1 MKNFSFISYQKIKN
15 LIYNYLSYILNS
27 KKLHSKTYPTFIS
40 LETASICN
48 LHCPECA
55 IGQKRFARK
64 PFMDIEVFKKV
75 IDEIQKYTLN
85 VLLYFQGEPLLHPNI
100 ITMIKYANK
109 KKLYTYL
116 STNAQNLNKNISI
129 QIVKSQLR
137 HIIISIDGTTQ
148 QSYEQ
153 YRVGGS
159 LAKAVEA
166 IKFLKEE
173 KEIQHSIFP
182 KIEVQFVVFKH
193 NENEIETIKHF
204 AKKWGANVVTIKSA
218 QIYDYKEKTE
228 IIPSKQKYSRYI
240 QKNGIWQLKKKIKN
254 KCFRSWAGVVV
265 NSEGE
270 VLPCCFDKQSNFVFG
285 NVQYSSIKEIFH
297 NDKATKF
304 RQQIKENRNFFDIC
318 TNCTE

>member
-1 MKNFSFISYQKIKN
+1 MKDFSFISYKKIKN
-15 LIYNYLSYILNS
+15 LIFSYLSYILNS
-27 KKLHSKTYPTFIS
+27 KKLHLKTYPTFIS

-55 IGQKRFARK
+55 IGQKRFVRK

-100 ITMIKYANK
+100 ITMIKYANNK
-109 KKLYTYL
+109 NLYTYL

-193 NENEIETIKHF
+193 NENETETIKLL
-204 AKKWGANVVTIKSA
+204 AKKWGANAVTIKSA
-218 QIYDYKEKTE
+218 QIYDYKEKAK

-304 RQQIKENRNFFDIC
+304 RQQIKENRKIFDIC